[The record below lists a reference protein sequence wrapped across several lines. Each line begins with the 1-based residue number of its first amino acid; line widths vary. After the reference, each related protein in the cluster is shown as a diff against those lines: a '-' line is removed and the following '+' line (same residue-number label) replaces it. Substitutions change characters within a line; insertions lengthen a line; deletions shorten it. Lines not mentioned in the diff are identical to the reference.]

1 MASRRSVGY
10 NGEEDRGGDKR
21 KKKQAYVPLFAWI
34 KGKVFWQARELQTV
48 TNDIFTNEDGKL
60 LVKHGDL
67 PEECIRAAE
76 IGGCPRALAWI
87 CRSYLT
93 CTKLICYSM
102 NLEEALSLLNPT

>member
-48 TNDIFTNEDGKL
+48 NPLTRFTSQIYVSSTESKTWNL
-60 LVKHGDL
+60 FVNSYDL
-67 PEECIRAAE
+67 FCKID
-76 IGGCPRALAWI
+76 
-87 CRSYLT
+87 
-93 CTKLICYSM
+93 
-102 NLEEALSLLNPT
+102 N